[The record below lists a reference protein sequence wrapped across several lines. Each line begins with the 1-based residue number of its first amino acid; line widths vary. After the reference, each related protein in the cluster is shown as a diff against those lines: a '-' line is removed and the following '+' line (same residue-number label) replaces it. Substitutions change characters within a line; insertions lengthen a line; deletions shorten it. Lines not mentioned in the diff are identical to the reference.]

1 MNPITALTSAQ
12 TGDAAIWIH
21 LLEESEIQRRI
32 AALSSP
38 DTQPLHG
45 LTFAI
50 KDNIDLAGAP
60 TTAGCPAYRY
70 TPDRDATAV
79 ARLVEA
85 GAIPIGKANLDQ
97 FATGLVGVRS
107 PYGTPGN
114 PVAPAYIPGGSSS
127 GSATAVA
134 SGQVDFALGTDTAG
148 SGRVPAAFQE
158 LVGWKPSRGRVSTRG
173 VVPACRTLDCVS
185 VFTRTVAEA
194 ARVAKVVSA
203 FDPEDPWSRALPE
216 RTAFPAAARVGIPRA
231 ADLEWFGDTGYAAA
245 YVAACDGLRER
256 GHTLVEIPFRAFLDA
271 GRLLYEGPWV
281 AERLTVAQA
290 LLDRDPE
297 AFLPVTRGILE
308 RARAGRATE
317 AFQAIY
323 RLAELRREAEAVWNS
338 VDVLFL
344 PTTGTVYTPEEVA
357 TDPLGT
363 NSRLG
368 LYTNFVNL
376 LDLCAV
382 AVPGPRTTSGLPFG
396 VTWMAPAGADYALLE
411 VAARARGE
419 SLVCA
424 PTEPRISL
432 AVCGAHLRGYPLNHQ
447 LLSRGAVFVRETDS
461 APCYQFIALPG
472 TPRRPGMIRLASGG
486 VSVRME
492 IWDMPVAGLGSFL
505 TGIKAPLGLGTV
517 LLADGGSVLGF
528 ICEAAAAEGA
538 QDISVLG
545 DWRRFLPL
553 A

>member
-1 MNPITALTSAQ
+1 MNPHTSLTSAR
-12 TGDAAIWIH
+12 TGDPAIWIH
-21 LLEESEIQRRI
+21 LLEESDLQRRV
-32 AALSSP
+32 AALKSP
-38 DTQPLHG
+38 DTQALHG
-45 LTFAI
+45 VPFAI

-85 GAIPIGKANLDQ
+85 GAIPLGKTNLDQ
-97 FATGLVGVRS
+97 FATGLVGTRS
-107 PYGTPGN
+107 PFGIPRN
-114 PVAPAYIPGGSSS
+114 PVSPAHIPGGSSS

-134 SGQVDFALGTDTAG
+134 AGQVDFALGTDTAG

-216 RTAFPAAARVGIPRA
+216 RPAFPSAARVGIPSA
-231 ADLEWFGDTGYAAA
+231 ADLEWFGDTGYASA
-245 YVAACDGLRER
+245 YAAACTGLRDR

-323 RLAELRREAEAVWNS
+323 RLAELRRESEAVWRD

-344 PTTGTVYTPEEVA
+344 PTTGTIYTPEQVA
-357 TDPLGT
+357 ADPLGT

-382 AVPGPRTTSGLPFG
+382 AVPGRRTADGRPFG
-396 VTWMAPAGADYALLE
+396 ATWMAPAGADFALLDL
-411 VAARARGE
+411 AARARGE
-419 SLVCA
+419 ETACA
-424 PTEPRISL
+424 PVEPRVQL

-447 LLSRGAVFVRETDS
+447 LISRGAVFLREADS
-461 APCYQFIALPG
+461 APEYRFIALPG
-472 TPRRPGMIRLASGG
+472 NPRRPGMIRLESGG
-486 VSVRME
+486 VSVKME
-492 IWDMPVAGLGSFL
+492 IWDLPVAGLGSFL

-517 LLADGGSVLGF
+517 RLADGGSVLGF
-528 ICEAAAAEGA
+528 ICEAAAAAGA
-538 QDISVLG
+538 EDISALG